1 LENSTHT
8 ENESGCLPDFIGSWH
23 CFKTSNLPAL
33 DRLKKCQTVGIPS
46 AKQLPLAMSVPLENM
61 CCAQTANVFLKDRP
75 VLSTSS
81 LKKTDYC
88 KLYITC
94 WKNRCSMQYS
104 FEKRQPSSTVL
115 FLLNTCNWDAQYI
128 AWWASGPFHVAWEQ
142 PSAKVSHELGS
153 WPNRQLKIN
162 REKDKT
168 NVLYVYKY
176 TWILH
181 KIGHPDNIYVY
192 IYMHMIIYIYIIYI
206 YIIGTN
212 LGMYQSNMS
221 PHRHI

>member
-1 LENSTHT
+1 MSDRWYSKRKAASLS
-8 ENESGCLPDFIGSWH
+8 NECSFREHVLRTNCERVLGRPTCTVNKQ
-23 CFKTSNLPAL
+23 FKKNWLLQTIHYL
-33 DRLKKCQTVGIPS
+33 LKK
-46 AKQLPLAMSVPLENM
+46 
-61 CCAQTANVFLKDRP
+61 
-75 VLSTSS
+75 
-81 LKKTDYC
+81 
-88 KLYITC
+88 
-94 WKNRCSMQYS
+94 WCSMQYS

-128 AWWASGPFHVAWEQ
+128 AWWATGPFHVAWEQ

-181 KIGHPDNIYVY
+181 KIGHPDNIYIYIYVY
-192 IYMHMIIYIYIIYI
+192 KYMHMIIYCESEVISPIICCC
-206 YIIGTN
+206 
-212 LGMYQSNMS
+212 
-221 PHRHI
+221 